1 MDVLGARFETSGTGA
16 NVIRVLFVHDTWLM
30 RSALTALLSDEE
42 DIEVTAAPWTKA
54 PGRARA
60 FRPQVCIVDGDVPGT
75 TEFPN
80 GPGGPGCALLVLATA
95 CRPGVLRR
103 ALAARALGIV
113 DKDTPPVRLLR
124 AIRLV
129 AAGQR
134 YVDGTLA
141 ADFLQATEMPL
152 TARELA
158 VLTLAR
164 ELHLSNGTVRNYMAA
179 INRKTGARNRVDAI
193 RISQGAGW
201 L

>member
-1 MDVLGARFETSGTGA
+1 M
-16 NVIRVLFVHDTWLM
+16 IRVLFVHDTWLM

-42 DIEVTAAPWTKA
+42 DIEVTAAPWNKA

-60 FRPQVCIVDGDVPGT
+60 FRPQVCIVDGDTSGT

-103 ALAARALGIV
+103 AVAARALGIV
-113 DKDTPPVRLLR
+113 DKDTPPGRLLR

-134 YVDGTLA
+134 YVDSSLA
-141 ADFLQATEMPL
+141 ADFLQAAEMPL
-152 TARELA
+152 TERELA
-158 VLTLAR
+158 VLTLAAGGASVPEIAR